1 MVPQDQYIDNL
12 AIIEKYGTAQGSIV
26 ECGVWRGGM
35 IAGVAKLLGDRKYY
49 LLDSFEGLPAPK
61 QLDGAKAVEWQKD
74 VNSPKY
80 YDNCRAEIEFAKKA
94 MELAGAKNAE
104 FVKGWFNE
112 TLPDLVKDPALA
124 PISILRLD
132 GDWYESTLE
141 CLSHLYPL
149 VAEGGLI
156 IIDDYYMWDGCARA
170 VHDYLSINKL
180 PIRIRQSNI
189 GTCFLIKPAYSPI
202 KP

>member
-12 AIIEKYGTAQGSIV
+12 VLTKKYGNIAGSIV

-35 IAGVAKLLGDRKYY
+35 IAGVAKLLGDRKYF
-49 LLDSFEGLPAPK
+49 LLDSFEGLPAAK
-61 QLDGAKAVEWQKD
+61 QLDGEKAVDWQKD
-74 VNSPKY
+74 VSSPKY
-80 YDNCRAEIEFAKKA
+80 YDNCKAEIEYAKKA
-94 MELAGAKNAE
+94 MQLAGAKNVE

-112 TLPDLVKDPALA
+112 TLPGLVKNPSLA

-132 GDWYESTLE
+132 GDWYESTID
-141 CLSHLYPL
+141 CLTHLYPV

-170 VHDYLSINKL
+170 VHDYLSANKL
-180 PIRIRQSNI
+180 PVRIRQSNI
-189 GTCFLIKPAYSPI
+189 GTCFLIKPAVSAS
-202 KP
+202 